1 MASSPYVIVD
11 THATKWTE
19 KKQGETGACAHL
31 NSKTVSAASPALPEC
46 IIWPD
51 FVYFFFNGGNKR
63 IVTAY

>member
-51 FVYFFFNGGNKR
+51 FVYFFF
-63 IVTAY
+63 